1 MLKKIFKLFTGGLN
15 QNELLIKNMNAYA
28 KKTKAKQQESQ
39 VSPKGSKRRAKRNK
53 KSINV

>member
-39 VSPKGSKRRAKRNK
+39 VPPKGTKRRAKRNK
-53 KSINV
+53 KNINV